1 MYCYKESWNWNIFVY
16 IFSCLFS
23 IFFMVAFSI
32 FGISV
37 YWYGIFYL
45 IWFVLAYLFLFFL
58 WKSKV
63 LNKHKNLQNFLRND
77 LDDLMLALI
86 IWVLVGGRLWEVFIY
101 EWDYFS
107 QNLSEIVKVWYGG
120 MSFFGGMIW
129 VILSIVILSFIKKL
143 SIKDLLLLFD
153 CLVVV
158 VPIWIILWRFGNYL
172 NQELYWLVVPEWAW
186 WLSNWLVSLLTNLN
200 IFHVYPKI
208 DLLLRVNTN
217 FISIF
222 FEWIVLFLL
231 IFFVSRKQVKS
242 NNIKV
247 WLNSSVFLIFYS
259 LFRFLIEY
267 LRVDSQSQFLWIFTT
282 SQWLFLWLFLIWI
295 IWFVSFKK
303 KNK

>member
-1 MYCYKESWNWNIFVY
+1 MKLKYFCIYFC
-16 IFSCLFS
+16 CLFS

-63 LNKHKNLQNFLRND
+63 LNKYKNLQNFLRND
-77 LDDLMLALI
+77 LEDLMLALI

-107 QNLSEIVKVWYGG
+107 QNLSEIVKVWHGG

-129 VILSIVILSFIKKL
+129 VILSIIVLSFIKKL

-295 IWFVSFKK
+295 IWFVSLEK

>member
-1 MYCYKESWNWNIFVY
+1 MKKKTIVLLLVVLLTLTGCTKNFRDETTNKAYTQNILCQPETKEVRKIYEDNADKIK
-16 IFSCLFS
+16 I
-23 IFFMVAFSI
+23 
-32 FGISV
+32 
-37 YWYGIFYL
+37 
-45 IWFVLAYLFLFFL
+45 
-58 WKSKV
+58 
-63 LNKHKNLQNFLRND
+63 D
-77 LDDLMLALI
+77 LDKLPKCKKMKITSGGYEGLWTSLFVKPLAFI
-86 IWVLVGGRLWEVFIY
+86 IIKLGL
-101 EWDYFS
+101 
-107 QNLSEIVKVWYGG
+107 LLKKYG
-120 MSFFGGMIW
+120 
-129 VILSIVILSFIKKL
+129 LSIIVLSFIKKL

-295 IWFVSFKK
+295 IWFVSLEK

>member
-1 MYCYKESWNWNIFVY
+1 MKLKYFCIYFC
-16 IFSCLFS
+16 CLFS

-32 FGISV
+32 FDISV

-107 QNLSEIVKVWYGG
+107 QNLSEIVKVWHGG
-120 MSFFGGMIW
+120 MSFFGGMVW

-172 NQELYWLVVPEWAW
+172 NQELYWLVVSEWAW

>member
-1 MYCYKESWNWNIFVY
+1 
-16 IFSCLFS
+16 
-23 IFFMVAFSI
+23 MVAFSI

-63 LNKHKNLQNFLRND
+63 LNKYKNLQNFLRND

-107 QNLSEIVKVWYGG
+107 QNLSEIVKVWHGG

-129 VILSIVILSFIKKL
+129 VILSIIVLSFIKKL

-231 IFFVSRKQVKS
+231 ISFVSRKQVKS

>member
-1 MYCYKESWNWNIFVY
+1 MKLKYFCIYFC
-16 IFSCLFS
+16 CLFS

-63 LNKHKNLQNFLRND
+63 LNKYKNLQNFLRND
-77 LDDLMLALI
+77 LEDLMLALI

-107 QNLSEIVKVWYGG
+107 QNLSEIVKVWHGG

-129 VILSIVILSFIKKL
+129 VILSIIVLSFIKKL

-282 SQWLFLWLFLIWI
+282 SQWLFFWLFLIWM
-295 IWFVSFKK
+295 IWFVSLEK